1 MRVARLCGCEN
12 DEGEEEEDDE
22 VEIDTS
28 SGDEIPE
35 RKRRS
40 IPDAD

>member
-22 VEIDTS
+22 VEIDS